1 MASNPLAPALYVVRA
16 AVISAIVLAIKA
28 AKFLGVAGALLGETW
43 GTMPS
48 LAKVPALAALAV
60 ERLAV

>member
-1 MASNPLAPALYVVRA
+1 VVRA

-28 AKFLGVAGALLGETW
+28 AGFLGAAGALLGETW